1 MRRTGGARNEAT
13 LRRGARRRRVDS
25 VQTLV
30 LIGVPTAAAHLK
42 HCARAVANGA
52 IVLVGTRDICAHVY
66 IIVMYVYTHKSRNT
80 VYALHNMATDT
91 KLKWQPILATLR

>member
-1 MRRTGGARNEAT
+1 M
-13 LRRGARRRRVDS
+13 DS

-52 IVLVGTRDICAHVY
+52 IVLVGTVIYSHMFDDKPKIFGLVISVEHV
-66 IIVMYVYTHKSRNT
+66 TCFSR
-80 VYALHNMATDT
+80 
-91 KLKWQPILATLR
+91 WTLIGRQDARTLLYNIRSSVERCRSWMNETEG